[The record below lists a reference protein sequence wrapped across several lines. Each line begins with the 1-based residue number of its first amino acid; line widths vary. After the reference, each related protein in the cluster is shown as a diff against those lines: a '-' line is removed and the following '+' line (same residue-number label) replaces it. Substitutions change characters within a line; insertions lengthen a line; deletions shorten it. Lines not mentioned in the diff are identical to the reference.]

1 MEGQEVKWH
10 RYYYRVIGFAL
21 AGAGAGLIL
30 DELIQG
36 SFKFQ
41 LIGHETLGMALAV
54 LGFFFIAKKPK
65 GKD

>member
-1 MEGQEVKWH
+1 MKWKE
-10 RYYYRVIGFAL
+10 YYWRVLGFAC

-30 DELIQG
+30 DELIQQT
-36 SFKFQ
+36 FKFQ
-41 LIGHETLGMALAV
+41 LIGHETLGMALLI